1 MAGNHERDTGPARG
15 SSRIPVRRQVE
26 ALMTGIMHDY
36 VVEIQM
42 RTQDGH
48 PPTVKARQNILAEND
63 PDAQRQAEE
72 WARTVEGVHSR
83 SICLLIRHDDRV
95 VVDRELGKSL

>member
-1 MAGNHERDTGPARG
+1 
-15 SSRIPVRRQVE
+15 
-26 ALMTGIMHDY
+26 MTGIMHDY

-63 PDAQRQAEE
+63 PDVQRQAEE
-72 WARTVEGVHSR
+72 WARTVEGVHSG
-83 SICLLIRHDDRV
+83 STYLLIRHDDRV